1 MQITM
6 LKSKIHRATVSD
18 ANLNYIG
25 SITIDEE
32 LLKAANIYENERVEV
47 LNINNGERFA
57 TYAIKGKKGEMCLN
71 GAAAR
76 LAQIGDIIIV
86 VAYALIDERS
96 AADLKPKIVH
106 VNEKNEICEQQGC
119 YKIIGI
125 LEILEFFLKNSTIS
139 IVFLEILEFLLF
151 FRNSRIP
158 KNQKAQEAQKVKK

>member
-57 TYAIKGKKGEMCLN
+57 TYAIKGKKGDMCLN

-96 AADLKPKIVH
+96 VATFKPKIVH
-106 VNEKNEICEQQGC
+106 VNEKNEICE
-119 YKIIGI
+119 
-125 LEILEFFLKNSTIS
+125 
-139 IVFLEILEFLLF
+139 
-151 FRNSRIP
+151 
-158 KNQKAQEAQKVKK
+158 

>member
-57 TYAIKGKKGEMCLN
+57 TYAIKGKKGDMCLN

-96 AADLKPKIVH
+96 AAAFKPKIVH

-125 LEILEFFLKNSTIS
+125 LGILEILEFFLKNSKIPIIFS
-139 IVFLEILEFLLF
+139 QEFQ
-151 FRNSRIP
+151 NSYKP
-158 KNQKAQEAQKVKK
+158 KST